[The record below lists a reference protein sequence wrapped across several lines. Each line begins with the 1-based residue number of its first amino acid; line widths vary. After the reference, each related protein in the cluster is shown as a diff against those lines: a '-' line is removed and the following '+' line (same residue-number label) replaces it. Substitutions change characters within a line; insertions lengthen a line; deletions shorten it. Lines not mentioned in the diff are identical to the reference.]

1 MKILIREKISSKI
14 NSCERKN
21 KCYDMIKRVH
31 INKFTKHWGHKYILI
46 LRICIIKF
54 LVKSLEMCLDNMD
67 HRMFGLISGAGGH
80 RVICLLEPQGSPCC
94 VGGEEW
100 GWGGTEQGFL
110 HFQPLVAVSFSGT
123 RLLSYLMHWGRGLIH
138 AEHFKNEYHLKEFS

>member
-1 MKILIREKISSKI
+1 MSMQVLIREKISSKL

-31 INKFTKHWGHKYILI
+31 INKFTKHWGHKYIFI

-80 RVICLLEPQGSPCC
+80 SHLSPGATGKPLLCWQRGMGVGMNRTGLPSFPAPGGCLIQWDSSVELLDALGQ
-94 VGGEEW
+94 
-100 GWGGTEQGFL
+100 
-110 HFQPLVAVSFSGT
+110 
-123 RLLSYLMHWGRGLIH
+123 RLDTC
-138 AEHFKNEYHLKEFS
+138 